1 MMVLG
6 LLLMGVTASAQFRGQ
21 QLQLDP
27 NKSLKDSY
35 KNYFMIGVAVNQR
48 NITDAEQSAIVK
60 KEFNS
65 ITAENDMKPISVHP
79 EDGKWTW
86 ERADK
91 IADFCRQNG
100 IKLRGHC

>member
-1 MMVLG
+1 MKRKLMMVLG

-65 ITAENDMKPISVHP
+65 ITAENANGLGKELTRLLISAARTALSCAV
-79 EDGKWTW
+79 T
-86 ERADK
+86 A
-91 IADFCRQNG
+91 
-100 IKLRGHC
+100 